1 MKEDIPGAAVNA
13 LTRITNKTVTDY
25 TKSASAPP
33 STVNIKAVLAP
44 NLAMNGP
51 PPAAVKM
58 IIFTIV
64 LDPIS
69 QEVPVL
75 PAAENISP
83 ALVKA
88 DMISPPPT
96 DNVSV
101 TPITPVPDLMKS
113 PSELLAKENMKNV
126 LAKNHT
132 NGEKK
137 TENMAVIVRKNTNTI
152 ALTPVNPPLAPAVAK
167 TAKNII
173 KNAAAPAD
181 ITADVVRY
189 WKQSLSTATDAL
201 TSSIGIRVIAE
212 QKNAAQG
219 LSIYTAE

>member
-51 PPAAVKM
+51 PTAAVKM

-88 DMISPPPT
+88 DMNGQTVDAIINVAATKSGMAP
-96 DNVSV
+96 NVSAQAYLNILV
-101 TPITPVPDLMKS
+101 IVQMKTGAPLLVLRRHMKALVPHIK
-113 PSELLAKENMKNV
+113 K
-126 LAKNHT
+126 HT
-132 NGEKK
+132 K
-137 TENMAVIVRKNTNTI
+137 NMA
-152 ALTPVNPPLAPAVAK
+152 
-167 TAKNII
+167 
-173 KNAAAPAD
+173 
-181 ITADVVRY
+181 
-189 WKQSLSTATDAL
+189 S
-201 TSSIGIRVIAE
+201 
-212 QKNAAQG
+212 
-219 LSIYTAE
+219 